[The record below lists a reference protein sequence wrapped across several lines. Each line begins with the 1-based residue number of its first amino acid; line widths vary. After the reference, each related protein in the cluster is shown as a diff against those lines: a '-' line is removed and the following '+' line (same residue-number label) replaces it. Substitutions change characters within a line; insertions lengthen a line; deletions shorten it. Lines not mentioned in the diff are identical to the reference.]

1 MKSICPIGMVAV
13 ALAVCAGAAAA
24 QSPDCEITR
33 ENFVRGGVAPAK
45 MSVLNNGNPCV
56 FSFKFQGSF
65 DPDGWKVLDSPKHG
79 KVEAGG
85 STAKYLPDPG
95 YVGSDTFV
103 VELYGRN
110 PMQKGA
116 PSLNG
121 SFSFQVDVRGKP

>member
-1 MKSICPIGMVAV
+1 MKSIRPIGMVAAV
-13 ALAVCAGAAAA
+13 LAVCAGTAAA
-24 QSPDCEITR
+24 QSPDCETTR
-33 ENFVRGGVAPAK
+33 EKFVQGGVAPAK

-56 FSFKFQGSF
+56 FSFKFQGTF

-103 VELYGRN
+103 VEVHGRN
-110 PMQKGA
+110 PMQRVGS
-116 PSLNG
+116 SLNG
-121 SFSFQVDVRGKP
+121 SFAFQVDVRGKP